1 MKSILIALVLAGALF
16 AGTPDSLRTDEN
28 WICPT
33 TLQAGVNLHAAANC
47 QVAILVLGV
56 VGAGLTAG
64 TGGVGWAI
72 GCGIAALGFHIAGIY
87 NLHHAGTNL
96 MPVVPVD
103 STSTVPAKIFTAP
116 Y

>member
-1 MKSILIALVLAGALF
+1 MKSIMIALVLAGVLF
-16 AGTPDSLRTDEN
+16 AGTPDSTRTDEN

-33 TLQAGVNLHAAANC
+33 TTQAGVNLHAAAYC
-47 QVAILVLGV
+47 QTTVLVLGV

-64 TGGVGWAI
+64 TGSAVWAI
-72 GCGIAALGFHIAGIY
+72 GCGVAALGFHIAGIY

-103 STSTVPAKIFTAP
+103 STNAAPAKKYHF
-116 Y
+116 